1 MSRRDADTVPRVVA
15 GDPQRIEKPW
25 GYEVWWAHTDRYA
38 GKLLFVNV
46 GHSLSLQFHREKDEC
61 SYLLSGSLRLTQ
73 GQSADALSGREVKPG
88 QCWRNEPGVVH
99 SIKALEDSVVLEVS
113 TPELEDVVRLQDRYG
128 RSEDSQAITE
138 GCAGSLAVADGVSL
152 RLPSAADAT
161 ELHELIEANRDYL
174 ARWLPWAA
182 SQTIEET
189 LDFISKAQSQMTA
202 NDGFQVAITL
212 DSRIIGMAGFP
223 EVDWAN
229 RCTRIGY
236 WLAEA
241 YQGRGIATAAAEVL
255 VEHALSV
262 WDLNRVE
269 IHCAEE
275 NRRSRAVAER
285 LGFRQEG
292 TLRQAEHIKSGYLD
306 RVIYAMLREDW
317 RARSSRPRSGL

>member
-1 MSRRDADTVPRVVA
+1 MPRVVT
-15 GDPQRIEKPW
+15 GDPQRVEKPW

-38 GKLLFVNV
+38 GKLLIVNA
-46 GHSLSLQFHREKDEC
+46 GQSLSLQFHRVKDEC

-73 GQSADALSGREVKPG
+73 GPSADDLSQREVRPG

-99 SIKALEDSVVLEVS
+99 SIEALEDSVVLEVS
-113 TPELEDVVRLQDRYG
+113 TPELEDVVRLKDRYG
-128 RSEDSQAITE
+128 RSADPQAIKE
-138 GCAGSLAVADGVSL
+138 GCAGNLAIADGVSR
-152 RLPSAADAT
+152 RLLSAADAT
-161 ELHELIEANRDYL
+161 ELHQLIEANRDYL

-182 SQTIEET
+182 SQTFRDT
-189 LDFISKAQSQMTA
+189 LDFIRKAHSQMTA

-236 WLAEA
+236 WLAEP

-269 IHCAEE
+269 IHGAEE

-292 TLRQAEHIKSGYLD
+292 TLRQAEHVKSGYLD

-317 RARSSRPRSGL
+317 RARSSRPRSGP